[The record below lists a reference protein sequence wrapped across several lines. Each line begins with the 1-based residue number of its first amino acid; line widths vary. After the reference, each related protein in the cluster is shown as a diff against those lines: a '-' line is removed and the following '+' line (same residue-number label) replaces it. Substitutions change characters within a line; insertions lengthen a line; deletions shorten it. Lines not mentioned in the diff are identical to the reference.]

1 MQQEIKR
8 KDSQENDDIDLIA
21 LLRNILAKK
30 ILIASLTGFVTILT
44 ILYALNLP
52 PSYQASSSFT
62 PPSKSSVAS
71 INQLKLIT
79 ETKQSIF
86 SLFLSQLSSQD
97 LQREDFNGGDFLS
110 LFNPDNNPINDDVN
124 IFISNITKSLTIIPP
139 KETPLLIQ
147 PYVVTMNG
155 GNAEAISQYLNAIVK
170 LANSKVIVEIMT
182 YKNLKISHRLDEILI
197 EQGLLLENAKQKRL
211 NQINRILEKDAQEI
225 REINYRIEALKI
237 STKQNRLNQ
246 IASILEEDAQ
256 KIREINDQI
265 NREEYK
271 AKEYRINKIE
281 NLKRS
286 LQLAKSLGVE
296 KNNFKNTESS
306 IINSDFIIVGATSAL
321 PDWYLYGE
329 KALSEQIEL
338 LENGNYINPFIPELI
353 TLKNQLNEVQNNNL
367 LKTLRERQDDSSFI
381 PELVPLKIEKI
392 RLESGLV
399 NLSNVN
405 AMQLIRPSMTPI
417 NPIGQNKKRLVLLAF
432 FGSLIMSIL
441 LALILNGLRS
451 DEKTSV

>member
-52 PSYQASSSFT
+52 PSYQVSSSFT

-97 LQREDFNGGDFLS
+97 LQREAFNGGDFLS

-211 NQINRILEKDAQEI
+211 NQI
-225 REINYRIEALKI
+225 
-237 STKQNRLNQ
+237 
-246 IASILEEDAQ
+246 ASILEEDAQ

-286 LQLAKSLGVE
+286 LQLAKSLGVK

-306 IINSDFIIVGATSAL
+306 IINSDFIIVGTTSAL